1 MGTFYNDSDNYY
13 LAHYGVLGMKWG
25 RRKAPQY
32 TKEDL
37 AYLNRSKKSMKR
49 RTAVGAIAGGVMGGI
64 AGATYGSGNKIKN
77 TIRGIGLGTGAGAA
91 GGASSGGINHLTNI
105 YATRSAYDPGT
116 GRRTPLLN
124 EQRAARERAIGV
136 GEGATYAG
144 LPGAVAG
151 YVIADRKYKERSNRR
166 SSSGGRTTVY

>member
-1 MGTFYNDSDNYY
+1 MGTFYNDSDNYH

-49 RTAVGAIAGGVMGGI
+49 RIAVGAIAGGVMGGA
-64 AGATYGSGNKIKN
+64 AGASSGKLVK
-77 TIRGIGLGTGAGAA
+77 TMRGIGLGTSVGAA
-91 GGASSGGINHLTNI
+91 TGAASGGINHLTNI
-105 YATRSAYDPGT
+105 YNTRAAYDPGT

-124 EQRAARERAIGV
+124 EQRAFRERNLGAI
-136 GEGATYAG
+136 EGATYAG

-151 YVIADRKYKERSNRR
+151 YVVADKKYKERSNRR
-166 SSSGGRTTVY
+166 ASSGGRTTVY